1 MEQERNRMRVIE
13 STVFARINSGNG
25 VYTYTLKDWPTE
37 TQKLINKVKELNEWS
52 ADKPQFVEMYDAVG
66 RVHLVNT
73 LYIVEVY
80 IGTY

>member
-1 MEQERNRMRVIE
+1 MMEQKTE
-13 STVFARINSGNG
+13 VFARINSDTG
-25 VYTYTLKDWPTE
+25 VHTYTLKGWPTE

-52 ADKPQFVEMYDAVG
+52 ANKPQFVEMYDALG

-80 IGTY
+80 TGTY